1 MSDEHFNAL
10 PPGYQLQEY
19 TVRSVLGHG
28 GFGIT
33 YLAYDTNLSKDV
45 AIKEYLPAEFAVRQ
59 SGATVKPRSSS
70 DAEDYQWG
78 LDRFVKEAQTL
89 AVFRHPSVV
98 PVYRFFQA
106 NGTAYMVMEYQ
117 RGQSLAELF
126 RAHRA
131 EFTEDDLMSLA
142 MPLLDGLAV
151 VHKAGYLHRDI
162 KPGNIFIR
170 EDGSPVLLDFGAARA
185 AVGRKSKNLT
195 SIVTPGYA
203 PLEQYFADGNQGA
216 WTDIYAL
223 GGIFYQAVTGRIPP
237 EAPARVKR
245 DPIQPAI
252 EAGRGRF
259 SEPFL
264 RAIDTAL
271 AVEEERRPQSADE
284 WRAML
289 RGQQPSRTESVSTK
303 ASATILAGASLYGR
317 DARRPE
323 PSVRV
328 PTGAQPAADG
338 AASAR
343 FPTMSRDGAMV
354 RPRRR
359 SAVVLAAWIAA
370 ILIGASAVAA
380 GGYFGWQYYDR
391 QQTEDRQRRIERHI
405 AEFGTAL
412 TRGDFAA
419 ADRELDGLARLD
431 SKAAALADMRRKLAD
446 ARRQADTDRLR
457 QQIAKL
463 TEDAR
468 RAIEQN
474 RLDDADQLI
483 AEAEKL
489 DQTSPEVQRARI
501 ALDGARRRAAEAE
514 RRTQVQR
521 LIETARRA
529 LEQRRYE
536 DADKALDEAEKL
548 EPASSEVKRLRQQL
562 DEAERRARTEE
573 QRREQ
578 AAKLVDAA
586 RQAIERGQLDEA
598 DRLLRQAQTNDPN
611 TPQLGQVRAAL
622 EEARR
627 RARAAQ
633 EAELANHVNEARAA
647 IRRKDY
653 NAAERSVR
661 DAERIDANA
670 ASLQQ
675 VKRELAA
682 ARAQESEEEVTR
694 LVNQARQAIQRKDF
708 DAAERA
714 LREAERLDARSA
726 AVQQARR
733 ELAAARAQDQN
744 EENVTRLVGQ
754 ARQAIQRKDFD
765 AADRALREAERL
777 DARSAAVQ
785 QARRELAAAR
795 AQESEEEVTRLV
807 NQARQAIQRK
817 DFDAADRA
825 LREAERLDAR
835 SAAVQQ
841 ARREL
846 AAARAQEQN
855 EENVTRLVGQAR
867 QAIQRKD
874 FDAAERALREAERLD
889 PRSAAVQQARRELT
903 AARAQSQNGDVDRLV
918 AQARQAIQRKDL
930 EGAERALREAE
941 RIDPRNAA
949 VQQARRELAAARRET
964 AATSTTSCPF
974 SVAALQNA
982 YGDETDCFY
991 VQRTFTFA
999 LTTGQQG
1006 TITRW
1011 SNSKTNASGSI
1022 TILQTTEQ
1030 TPGNFCRRFQ
1040 QSVTLK
1046 GQTRTGTGIAC
1057 LRNNNWQIT
1066 G

>member
-10 PPGYQLQEY
+10 PPGHQLHEY
-19 TVRSVLGHG
+19 TVKSVLGHG

-33 YLAYDTNLSKDV
+33 YLAYDTNLSKNV

-59 SGATVKPRSSS
+59 SGATVNPRSSAE
-70 DAEDYQWG
+70 AEDYQWG

-89 AVFRHPSVV
+89 ALFRHSSVV

-131 EFTEDDLMSLA
+131 EFTEDDLLSLL
-142 MPLLDGLAV
+142 MPLLDGLGA

-223 GGIFYQAVTGRIPP
+223 AGILYQAVAGRIPP

-245 DPIQPAI
+245 DPIQPAV

-259 SEPFL
+259 SETFL
-264 RAIDTAL
+264 RAVDAAL
-271 AVEEERRPQSADE
+271 AVEEERRPQTVDE

-289 RGQQPSRTESVSTK
+289 LGQEPSTADRASTK
-303 ASATILAGASLYGR
+303 GSATILAGAALLGR
-317 DARRPE
+317 DARRRQE
-323 PSVRV
+323 ASIRV
-328 PTGAQPAADG
+328 PTNARAEGGAVP
-338 AASAR
+338 SAR
-343 FPTMSRDGAMV
+343 FPTISRDDAAG
-354 RPRRR
+354 RPKRR
-359 SAVVLAAWIAA
+359 SALVLAAWIAA
-370 ILIGASAVAA
+370 VLIGASAVAA
-380 GGYFGWQYYDR
+380 GGYFGWQYYD
-391 QQTEDRQRRIERHI
+391 QQQAEERQRRIERHV
-405 AEFGTAL
+405 ADFGAAIG
-412 TRGDFAA
+412 RGDFAA
-419 ADRELDGLARLD
+419 AERELDEIVRLD
-431 SKAAALADMRRKLAD
+431 SKAVALTELRRRLVET
-446 ARRQADTDRLR
+446 RRQEDDERLR
-457 QQIAKL
+457 QDIANL
-463 TEDAR
+463 CEDAR

-474 RLDDADQLI
+474 RLDDAERLVAD
-483 AEAEKL
+483 AEKL
-489 DQTSPEVQRARI
+489 DPASAEVQRARI
-501 ALDGARRRAAEAE
+501 ALDGARKRAGDSERRAQA
-514 RRTQVQR
+514 QR
-521 LIETARRA
+521 LIDVARRS

-536 DADKALDEAEKL
+536 EADKALDEAEKL
-548 EPASSEVKRLRQQL
+548 DPGSAEVRRLRQQL
-562 DEAERRARTEE
+562 EDAERRARTAE

-598 DRLLRQAQTNDPN
+598 DRLLRQAQQSDPN
-611 TPQLGQVRAAL
+611 VPQLSQVRANL

-633 EAELANHVNEARAA
+633 EAELAALVNEARQA
-647 IRRKDY
+647 IRRKDLS
-653 NAAERSVR
+653 AAERAIR
-661 DAERIDANA
+661 EAERIDANA
-670 ASLQQ
+670 ASVQQ
-675 VKRELAA
+675 LKRELAA
-682 ARAQESEEEVTR
+682 ARAQEGEEDVQR
-694 LVNQARQAIQRKDF
+694 LVAQARQAIQRKDF

-714 LREAERLDARSA
+714 LREAERLDPRS
-726 AVQQARR
+726 Q
-733 ELAAARAQDQN
+733 
-744 EENVTRLVGQ
+744 
-754 ARQAIQRKDFD
+754 
-765 AADRALREAERL
+765 
-777 DARSAAVQ
+777 
-785 QARRELAAAR
+785 
-795 AQESEEEVTRLV
+795 
-807 NQARQAIQRK
+807 
-817 DFDAADRA
+817 
-825 LREAERLDAR
+825 
-835 SAAVQQ
+835 AVQQ

-855 EENVTRLVGQAR
+855 EENIARLVGQAR

-889 PRSAAVQQARRELT
+889 PRSTAVQQVKRELA
-903 AARAQSQNGDVDRLV
+903 AARPQNHTDDVDRLV
-918 AQARQAIQRKDL
+918 AQARQAIQRKDF

-941 RIDPRNAA
+941 RLDARSPA
-949 VQQARRELAAARRET
+949 VQQVRRELAAARRESAT
-964 AATSTTSCPF
+964 AIATSCPY
-974 SVAALQNA
+974 SVSALQNA

-1006 TITRW
+1006 STTRW
-1011 SNSKTNASGSI
+1011 SNSKSGASGTF

-1030 TPGNFCRRFQ
+1030 GQGVFCRRFQ
-1040 QSVTLK
+1040 QSVTLR

-1057 LRNNNWQIT
+1057 LRNNNWQIA